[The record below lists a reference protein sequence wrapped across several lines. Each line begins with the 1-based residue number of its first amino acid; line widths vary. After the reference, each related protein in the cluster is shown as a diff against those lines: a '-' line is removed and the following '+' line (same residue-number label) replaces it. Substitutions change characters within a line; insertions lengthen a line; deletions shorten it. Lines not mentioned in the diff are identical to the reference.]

1 MPYNSLYMRTVGEL
15 LKEAR
20 SEKRLTLEEVEKAI
34 RIRKKFLLALE
45 ENNWEK
51 LPSTA
56 YIKGFLRNY
65 SSFLGLAPEEVVAVF
80 RRQFAQ
86 KEKSGLLPTGV
97 TKPLNEPNIR
107 FTPQTFVVITII
119 AFLTLFFG
127 YLFFQYRSIVNPP
140 NLVVDAPAEGEI
152 LNSTKV
158 EVLGTTDSDA
168 VVAIDNQQIASL
180 DNGKFSTTLSLPAGI
195 NKIVIESTS
204 KYGKKK
210 TITRT
215 IQVQEG
221 Q

>member
-1 MPYNSLYMRTVGEL
+1 MRTVGEM
-15 LKEAR
+15 LKIR
-20 SEKRLTLEEVEKAI
+20 RTEKKLTLEDVEKKI

-45 ENNWEK
+45 ENDWNK

-65 SSFLGLAPEEVVAVF
+65 SSFLGLAPEETIAVF

-97 TKPLNEPNIR
+97 TKPLNAPKVR
-107 FTPQTFVVITII
+107 FTPYTIIVISTI

-127 YLFFQYRSIVNPP
+127 YLFLQYISIVNPP
-140 NLVVDAPAEGEI
+140 NLIVDKPLEGEI
-152 LNSTKV
+152 LTSSKV

-168 VVAIDNQQIASL
+168 TVAINNQQIASS
-180 DNGKFSTTLSLPAGI
+180 DNGKFSTTLTLLPGI

-204 KYGKKK
+204 KYGKKN

-215 IQVQEG
+215 IQIQ
-221 Q
+221 